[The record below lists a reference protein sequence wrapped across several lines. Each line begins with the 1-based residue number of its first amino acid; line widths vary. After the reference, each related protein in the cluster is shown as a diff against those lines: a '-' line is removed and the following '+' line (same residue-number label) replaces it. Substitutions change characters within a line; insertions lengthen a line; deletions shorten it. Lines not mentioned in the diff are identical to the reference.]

1 MQQTQLSPLIAM
13 VLACAPSDPDAAD
26 CQAMACTS
34 ADASTSASGAE
45 ESTGGPSSSGVESS
59 GMESSETGEP
69 PSGCAAAAGVVLR
82 EVSLFQ
88 TVEVPLARDC
98 TEIAVDTRAA
108 PIVAGKA
115 AMARLGVEIDPAF
128 AATDLAASVE
138 VEDETFTGACTPV
151 DAAMGAIDLHV
162 EIPAAALHADGSY
175 VASVV
180 QCSGSTLVSFPSS
193 GTAALGAEETG
204 IIRLHLVP
212 FDVAGFV
219 PDTSQP
225 VLDGFRN
232 ALLAHYPVTAVD
244 ITVLPV
250 EPDPSEGE
258 LDMDAIMMRVLQ
270 MQETAV
276 FASGNIDPALVDIY
290 YYGLVSGAATREEFC
305 DNCPT
310 GTSESGAGE
319 RAGCAAGAAFADALS
334 ESTLVH
340 EMGHMHG
347 LRHSPCGDPDLQDAE
362 FPYADGLTHTEGW
375 DFRTGEFVPADHNDM
390 MGYCQPRWVSD
401 YHYRKLV
408 EWVHIANSWGDGAS
422 SARPRSAPV
431 HCVLHE

>member
-1 MQQTQLSPLIAM
+1 MQQTQLSPLMAM
-13 VLACAPSDPDAAD
+13 MLACAPSDPDAMD
-26 CQAMACTS
+26 CGAMACES
-34 ADASTSASGAE
+34 SDGSTSASGAE
-45 ESTGGPSSSGVESS
+45 ESTGDPSSS
-59 GMESSETGEP
+59 GMESSETGDP
-69 PSGCAAAAGVVLR
+69 PAGCAAGGVVLR
-82 EVSLFQ
+82 DVSLFQ

-98 TEIAVDTRAA
+98 TDIAVDARTA
-108 PIVAGKA
+108 PLVAGKA
-115 AMARLGVEIDPAF
+115 AMARLGVDIDPAF

-138 VEDETFTGACTPV
+138 VDDEVFTGACTPV
-151 DAAMGAIDLHV
+151 DAAMGTIDLHV
-162 EIPAAALHADGSY
+162 EIPATAMHADGSY

-193 GTAALGAEETG
+193 GSAALGAEETG

-225 VLDGFRN
+225 VLDGFRD
-232 ALLAHYPVTAVD
+232 ALLAYYPVTDVE

-258 LDMDAIMMRVLQ
+258 LDMDAIMFRVLE

-276 FASGNIDPALVDIY
+276 FASGGIDPALADIY
-290 YYGLVSGAATREEFC
+290 YYGLVSGAANREEFC
-305 DNCPT
+305 DSCPT

-347 LRHSPCGDPDLQDAE
+347 LRHAPCGDPDLQDPE

-375 DFRTGEFVPADHNDM
+375 DFRTGDFVPADQNDM

-408 EWVHIANSWGDGAS
+408 DWVHLADSWGDGAS
-422 SARPRSAPV
+422 ASPSRPDMAAVS
-431 HCVLHE
+431 CVLHE